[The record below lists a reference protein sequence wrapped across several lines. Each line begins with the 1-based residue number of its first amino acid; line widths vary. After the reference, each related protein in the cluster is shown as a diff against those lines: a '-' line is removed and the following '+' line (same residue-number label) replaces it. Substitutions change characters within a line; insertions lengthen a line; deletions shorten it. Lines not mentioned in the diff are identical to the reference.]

1 MHPTNF
7 NVDVARFCVS
17 LHEVN
22 PERIVI
28 LILQWLSQGYSDSC
42 KSTLC

>member
-22 PERIVI
+22 PDRIVNFDI
-28 LILQWLSQGYSDSC
+28 TMAIAGI
-42 KSTLC
+42 